1 MAELV
6 NKVHVNTI
14 LDTLLPNEVPGKYDH
29 IPIAITPDKR
39 REDKSRPTDKQ
50 GNLIQRKVGPNK
62 KSKAVVASIQYV
74 MSLCEKHMETDI
86 EALTPLQRVR
96 LWADL
101 QEYIRPK
108 LARIE
113 QTGEDGGPM
122 RHNHTILL
130 RPQASDIKLVESM
143 PTAEVQKSLAN
154 DDANAL
160 PEFPEYLVNVHTE
173 EQGGVLV
180 HNVSS
185 QRQLPLFTEEQY
197 INTIP
202 ETEAQEVK
210 ES

>member
-14 LDTLLPNEVPGKYDH
+14 LDTLLPGEVPGKYDH
-29 IPIAITPDKR
+29 LPIAITPDKR
-39 REDKSRPTDKQ
+39 RENKSRPTDKQ

-62 KSKAVVASIQYV
+62 KSKAVIASIQYV

-130 RPQASDIKLVESM
+130 RPQASDIKLVASM

-154 DDANAL
+154 DDDNAL

>member
-14 LDTLLPNEVPGKYDH
+14 LDTLLPGEVPGKYDH
-29 IPIAITPDKR
+29 LPIAITPDKR

-130 RPQASDIKLVESM
+130 RPQASDIKLVASM

-154 DDANAL
+154 DDDNAL